1 MSSQALKGLAI
12 MVAGI
17 LISSLSTSS
26 LASYCAIAWGGFL
39 FMRGLSES
47 SGE

>member
-12 MVAGI
+12 AVAGI
-17 LISSLSTSS
+17 LFACFSDVGFV
-26 LASYCAIAWGGFL
+26 SYGAIGWGGFL

-47 SGE
+47 DEE

>member
-12 MVAGI
+12 LVAGI
-17 LISSLSTSS
+17 LFSCLSTTS
-26 LASYCAIAWGGFL
+26 LASYGAIVWGGFL

-47 SGE
+47 GEE